1 MLMIIRAL
9 FALVVLFPVGALA
22 QTAPPPLMVERVENA
37 FVVAPDYKVTDIDG
51 TVGQLAGA
59 YAGRVFDEAL
69 MIGGAGYW
77 LVSGSRGEE
86 LAYGGLLVGWSAPER
101 VVGIR
106 FGARGL
112 VGVGSGTLGR
122 DISIRGGPVA
132 IPDRRIRFGGV
143 TGSQPGSLPA
153 ASPTVRILA
162 RDDFFV
168 FEPQVTAGAD
178 LFLSRHVTLNLG
190 AGYRLTGFTDALD
203 DSLNGVTGNLA
214 LQFDW

>member
-1 MLMIIRAL
+1 MLMIIRVV
-9 FALVVLFPVGALA
+9 FALLVLIPVGALA
-22 QTAPPPLMVERVENA
+22 QTAPPPLIVERVDNT
-37 FVVAPDYKVTDIDG
+37 FVVAPDYKVTDVDG
-51 TVGQLAGA
+51 TLGQLAGA
-59 YAGRVFDEAL
+59 YAGRLFDETL

-77 LVSGSRGEE
+77 LVNGSRGDE
-86 LAYGGLLVGWSAPER
+86 LAYGGLLVGWSVPER

-112 VGVGSGTLGR
+112 VGAGSGTLGR
-122 DISIRGGPVA
+122 DITIRGGPVEL
-132 IPDRRIRFGGV
+132 PDRRIRFGGIA
-143 TGSQPGSLPA
+143 GSQPGSLPA
-153 ASPTVRILA
+153 PSNIRILA

-168 FEPQVTAGAD
+168 FEPQVTAGAN
-178 LFLSRHVTLNLG
+178 LFRHITLNFG

>member
-22 QTAPPPLMVERVENA
+22 QTAPPPLIVERVENA

-132 IPDRRIRFGGV
+132 IPDRRIRFGGLP
-143 TGSQPGSLPA
+143 GSQPGS
-153 ASPTVRILA
+153 STVRILA

-178 LFLSRHVTLNLG
+178 LFRHVTLNLG

>member
-22 QTAPPPLMVERVENA
+22 QTAPPPLIVERVENA

-77 LVSGSRGEE
+77 LVNGSRGEE

-122 DISIRGGPVA
+122 DISHPRRSRRNTGP
-132 IPDRRIRFGGV
+132 PHSFWRTNG
-143 TGSQPGSLPA
+143 QPAGSLPA
-153 ASPTVRILA
+153 ASSTVRILA

-178 LFLSRHVTLNLG
+178 LFRHVTLNLG

>member
-1 MLMIIRAL
+1 MLMIVPAL
-9 FALVVLFPVGALA
+9 FALVVLFPVGAFA
-22 QTAPPPLMVERVENA
+22 QAAPPPLIVERVENA

-77 LVSGSRGEE
+77 LVNGSRGEE

-122 DISIRGGPVA
+122 DLGIRGGPVG

-143 TGSQPGSLPA
+143 TGGQPGSLPA
-153 ASPTVRILA
+153 SSTVRILA

-178 LFLSRHVTLNLG
+178 LFRHVTLNLG

-203 DSLNGVTGNLA
+203 DGLNGVTGNLA

>member
-1 MLMIIRAL
+1 MLMIIRIS
-9 FALVVLFPVGALA
+9 FALLVLLPVAALA
-22 QTAPPPLMVERVENA
+22 QTAPPPLIVERVDNT
-37 FVVAPDYKVTDIDG
+37 FVVAPDYKVTDLDG
-51 TVGQLAGA
+51 TLGQLAGA
-59 YAGRVFDEAL
+59 YAGRVFDETL

-77 LVSGSRGEE
+77 LVNGSRGDE

-122 DISIRGGPVA
+122 DITIRGGPA
-132 IPDRRIRFGGV
+132 GIPDRRIRFGGA
-143 TGSQPGSLPA
+143 TGSQPGGLPA
-153 ASPTVRILA
+153 PSSIRILA

-168 FEPQVTAGAD
+168 FEPQVTAGAS
-178 LFLSRHVTLNLG
+178 LFRHITLNLG

-203 DSLNGVTGNLA
+203 DSLNGVTGSLA

>member
-9 FALVVLFPVGALA
+9 FALLLLFPAGALA
-22 QTAPPPLMVERVENA
+22 QTVPPPLIVERVDNTW
-37 FVVAPDYKVTDIDG
+37 VVAPDYKVTDVDG
-51 TVGQLAGA
+51 ALGQLAGA
-59 YAGRVFDEAL
+59 YAGRIFDETL

-77 LVSGSRGEE
+77 LVDGSRGEE
-86 LAYGGLLVGWSAPER
+86 LAYGGLLVGWSVPER

-122 DISIRGGPVA
+122 DIAIRGGP
-132 IPDRRIRFGGV
+132 IGTPDRRIRFGG
-143 TGSQPGSLPA
+143 GAAGQPGSLPA
-153 ASPTVRILA
+153 SSSIRILA

-168 FEPQVTAGAD
+168 FEPQVTAGAN
-178 LFLSRHVTLNLG
+178 LFRHITLNLG

>member
-1 MLMIIRAL
+1 MLMIIRVL
-9 FALVVLFPVGALA
+9 FALIVLFPVGARA
-22 QTAPPPLMVERVENA
+22 QTAPPPLIVERVDNA
-37 FVVAPDYKVTDIDG
+37 FAVAPDYKVTDIDG
-51 TVGQLAGA
+51 TFGQLAGV
-59 YAGRVFDEAL
+59 YAGRVFDETL

-77 LVSGSRGEE
+77 LVNGSRGEE

-101 VVGIR
+101 AVGIR

-122 DISIRGGPVA
+122 DFSIRGSPVG

-153 ASPTVRILA
+153 LSTVRILA

-178 LFLSRHVTLNLG
+178 LFRHVSLNLG

>member
-1 MLMIIRAL
+1 MLMIIRTS
-9 FALVVLFPVGALA
+9 FALLVLLPVAALA
-22 QTAPPPLMVERVENA
+22 QTAPPPLIVERVDNT
-37 FVVAPDYKVTDIDG
+37 FVVAPDYKVTDLDG
-51 TVGQLAGA
+51 TLGQLAGA
-59 YAGRVFDEAL
+59 YVGRVFDESL

-77 LVSGSRGEE
+77 LVNGSRGDE
-86 LAYGGLLVGWSAPER
+86 LAYGGLLVGWSVPER

-106 FGARGL
+106 FGARGM

-122 DISIRGGPVA
+122 DISIRGGPVG
-132 IPDRRIRFGGV
+132 IPDRRIRFGGS
-143 TGSQPGSLPA
+143 TGSQPASLPA
-153 ASPTVRILA
+153 PSSIRILA

-168 FEPQVTAGAD
+168 FEPQVTAGAN
-178 LFLSRHVTLNLG
+178 LFRHITLNLG